1 MKISK
6 NYNFIFISFFAL
18 YMILPSYFAIELSA
32 KLPLITASRILLI
45 LLIGYYVIKNN
56 FKIHTKIFEK
66 KSIKKYFYI
75 YFLCMIVTNLYYAF
89 FVTDALKELFTIIV
103 EELIVIWIISQVIDS
118 RNKLNDVLKIISIS
132 SGIVAIIAVA
142 GSITGYNLF
151 YSLNTVSRQMLM
163 SDYYRLG
170 FIRASAGFGHA
181 VYYGLYCIIMIVIAM
196 FLIENEKKNGLYKI
210 IFVLNL
216 IGLFFSNSRG
226 TMLVFIFL
234 CLYMFGKKKYSD
246 TKKYI
251 SIIVVGMMMVLI
263 VFTTSNKIQTFFDN
277 VIGSIMNV
285 FFPESVVLS
294 DYGGNSQSGI
304 ESRLNQFSMVKYAIS
319 QNPFFGLGAGAHMR
333 NVQMWYNTMTH
344 KWQMTDTYDV
354 GYFAIICMYG
364 GIGLIGNISLYIG
377 LIKNIYSK
385 ELKKDKIIQMFK
397 YVFVGYMASLFSVTG
412 LDSVLWLMIG
422 LFISYLNIL
431 EKENMQKNSN
441 TIERN

>member
-1 MKISK
+1 
-6 NYNFIFISFFAL
+6 
-18 YMILPSYFAIELSA
+18 
-32 KLPLITASRILLI
+32 
-45 LLIGYYVIKNN
+45 
-56 FKIHTKIFEK
+56 
-66 KSIKKYFYI
+66 
-75 YFLCMIVTNLYYAF
+75 
-89 FVTDALKELFTIIV
+89 
-103 EELIVIWIISQVIDS
+103 
-118 RNKLNDVLKIISIS
+118 
-132 SGIVAIIAVA
+132 
-142 GSITGYNLF
+142 
-151 YSLNTVSRQMLM
+151 MLM

-364 GIGLIGNISLYIG
+364 SIGLIGNIFLYIG

-431 EKENMQKNSN
+431 ENDNMQKKSN